1 MNSVTASVSAERPRP
16 AVRSRRTAVTFDS
29 AGGLRLG
36 GIPQFSTAVTD
47 FADLGRDPDT
57 VTVGGRIWS
66 PANLVAAVVNELR
79 AVEPEASQ
87 AGVVTTYP
95 AMYSDKQV
103 ALLRQALDLSGGGD
117 VLLVPEPVAAAEWLE
132 HEHGP
137 LRTGFVLIYDLGGT
151 SLDVSIVRVG
161 PDWDNHPMIGKPVR
175 SYDFGGRPLGAM
187 IARYAPDVSAASAG
201 LSMTS
206 IVDIDGLRVTHI
218 QDSLQLVRDCVRAA
232 DITLSDIG
240 CILLVGGASR
250 PAEVARA
257 LAELGRPVVI
267 SSDPGQ
273 TVAAGAAL
281 MAARTMALGASGER
295 AVAPR
300 FAVFSSAAVVSA
312 VAMSAVTVFGGPT
325 VPELSPM
332 LERLPD
338 LAAPSDSLLVDVGSE
353 RLADAWSWRSAPT
366 TRNSGRALPA
376 FLSQRTSAYTRF
388 ITPAPRSAGYGPS
401 MAESQLGSHPRNCCA
416 PRGSRYGGYGDPA
429 YFVNP
434 LPFGPVVRPAPGDV
448 AQPPTPDLPGLPPE
462 QGTGLPAQ
470 PPAPGQIPAP
480 GAGTPPVGTPGST
493 VPAPQNGSTPAETG
507 PGSGGTAPG
516 NSAGAPS
523 SGTSGSPAAGAASG
537 EHGGSSGTSSSGDSS
552 SGGTGGSSSGD
563 GAGTSS
569 SGTSSGGSS
578 SGGTASTGGSTSD
591 PSANGSSDGS
601 AVGSSSGSNSSS
613 HGSSSGGSGGNS
625 SSHGSSS
632 GGSGGNSSS
641 HGSSSGGSG
650 GNSSSHGSS
659 SGGSGGNSSSHGS
672 SSGGSG
678 GNSSSHGSSS
688 GGSGGNS
695 SSHGSSSG
703 GPGGNSSTHG
713 SSSGGSAGNSSGG
726 SSSSG
731 GSASGGRAGGASSS
745 AGGNS
750 SGASSSSA
758 SSSSGSRGRSG
769 SVGGSSA
776 GGSSAG
782 GAGGGG
788 RGR

>member
-1 MNSVTASVSAERPRP
+1 MTTGLGFSIGAVNSVTASVSAERPRP

-36 GIPQFSTAVTD
+36 GIAQFSMAITD

-57 VTVGGRIWS
+57 VIVGGRIWS

-95 AMYSDKQV
+95 ATYSDKQV

-137 LRTGFVLIYDLGGT
+137 LRTGFVLVYDLGAT

-161 PDWDNHPMIGKPVR
+161 PDWDNHPMIGKPMR
-175 SYDFGGRPLGAM
+175 SYDFGGRPLGSM
-187 IARYAPDVSAASAG
+187 IARYAPDASAASAG

-206 IVDIDGLRVTHI
+206 IVDIDGLRVTHV
-218 QDSLQLVRDCVRAA
+218 QDSLPLVRDCVRAA

-240 CILLVGGASR
+240 CVLLVGGASR

-281 MAARTMALGASGER
+281 MAARTMALGASGEH

-300 FAVFSSAAVVSA
+300 VAVFSSAAVVSA

-353 RLADAWSWRSAPT
+353 RLADAWSWMSAPT

-401 MAESQLGSHPRNCCA
+401 MAESQLGSHPRNCCG
-416 PRGSRYGGYGDPA
+416 PHGSRYGGYGDPA

-434 LPFGPVVRPAPGDV
+434 LPFGPVVRPAPGDI
-448 AQPPTPDLPGLPPE
+448 AQPPGPGLPPTPGQPGLPPG

-480 GAGTPPVGTPGST
+480 GGGAPPVGTPGST

-516 NSAGAPS
+516 NSAGGPS
-523 SGTSGSPAAGAASG
+523 NGTSGSTGAGAASG
-537 EHGGSSGTSSSGDSS
+537 EHGGAPGTSSSGDSS
-552 SGGTGGSSSGD
+552 PGGTGGSSSGE
-563 GAGTSS
+563 GEGTSS

-591 PSANGSSDGS
+591 SSANGSSDDSAGGS
-601 AVGSSSGSNSSS
+601 TGGST
-613 HGSSSGGSGGNS
+613 SGGNS

-641 HGSSSGGSG
+641 HGSSGGSA

-659 SGGSGGNSSSHGS
+659 SGGSGGNPSS
-672 SSGGSG
+672 
-678 GNSSSHGSSS
+678 
-688 GGSGGNS
+688 
-695 SSHGSSSG
+695 
-703 GPGGNSSTHG
+703 HG
-713 SSSGGSAGNSSGG
+713 SSSGGSAGNSSSGG
-726 SSSSG
+726 SSPTG
-731 GSASGGRAGGASSS
+731 GSASGGRAGGASSP
-745 AGGNS
+745 GGNS
-750 SGASSSSA
+750 SGA

-769 SVGGSSA
+769 SVGGSA

-782 GAGGGG
+782 GGGGAGGAGGGA